1 MTLHGHTRIEL
12 TDVHTGAVE
21 VVESDNLITNAVSD
35 IFNGYGGCGAATR
48 GTRMP
53 RRIW

>member
-21 VVESDNLITNAVSD
+21 VVESDNLITNAGR
-35 IFNGYGGCGAATR
+35 IFLTATAAA
-48 GTRMP
+48 
-53 RRIW
+53 

>member
-21 VVESDNLITNAVSD
+21 VVESIILSPTQCRTFLTAT
-35 IFNGYGGCGAATR
+35 AAA
-48 GTRMP
+48 
-53 RRIW
+53 

>member
-21 VVESDNLITNAVSD
+21 VVESDHQRSV
-35 IFNGYGGCGAATR
+35 GYF
-48 GTRMP
+48 
-53 RRIW
+53 

>member
-1 MTLHGHTRIEL
+1 MYKNEGSGCNDLHGHTRIEL

-35 IFNGYGGCGAATR
+35 IF
-48 GTRMP
+48 
-53 RRIW
+53 

>member
-21 VVESDNLITNAVSD
+21 VVESDNLITCLLYTSPS
-35 IFNGYGGCGAATR
+35 
-48 GTRMP
+48 P
-53 RRIW
+53 RD

>member
-21 VVESDNLITNAVSD
+21 VVESDNLNHQRSVGH
-35 IFNGYGGCGAATR
+35 F
-48 GTRMP
+48 
-53 RRIW
+53 